1 MTKRRTWA
9 AAAGAV
15 VIAALGAS
23 TGLAVATTGPGGAS
37 APEGT
42 TEAATT
48 VATTTTSSTSSTT
61 TATTPTSAP
70 ASTTAAPKL
79 TVAQAVG
86 QMLISHVDGLTASPA
101 LLKRVRAGQVG
112 SVILYSENI
121 STTSQ
126 LEALTASLQRAAR
139 EGHNPP
145 VFIGT
150 DQEGG
155 PVKRIE
161 NAAPWLSA
169 AEMGATS
176 HVKSVAQAEGRAA
189 GRALLKDGVNL
200 DFAPVADVPTT
211 SNNFLGERAFG
222 DNTRVVEEGVTG
234 FATGLAEAHVAG
246 SVKHFPG
253 LGGAGPRDTD
263 TEIVTITLSKAQ
275 LRAAWAPYRAVSR
288 LHASVGPFVMISNAI
303 YPALS
308 GSGLPADL
316 TPSIVRKEL
325 ASTGLGN
332 RVTVTDDLQV
342 PAVERY
348 PNAAVRAVRA
358 GIDLLMFAQEEAAS
372 ERAYRE
378 LNAAVHSGSLK
389 SAEVMAAAD
398 RVVEL
403 KGQLLK

>member
-1 MTKRRTWA
+1 MTTRRTWA
-9 AAAGAV
+9 TAVGAV
-15 VIAALGAS
+15 AIAALGAT
-23 TGLAVATTGPGGAS
+23 TGLAAATTGAGGAP

-42 TEAATT
+42 TETTTT
-48 VATTTTSSTSSTT
+48 VATTTTSSTSSTA
-61 TATTPTSAP
+61 TATAPTSAP
-70 ASTTAAPKL
+70 LKTSGAPKL

-86 QMLISHVDGLTASPA
+86 QMLITHVDGLTASPA
-101 LLKRVRAGQVG
+101 LLKRVRTGQVG

-126 LEALTASLQRAAR
+126 LQALTASLQRAAR

-145 VFIGT
+145 LFIGT

-155 PVKRIE
+155 PVKRLAD
-161 NAAPWLSA
+161 AAPWLSA

-176 HVKSVAQAEGRAA
+176 RVRSVAEAEGRAA
-189 GRALLKDGVNL
+189 GRALLEDGVNL

-222 DNTRVVEEGVTG
+222 DSTSVVEDGVTG

-263 TEIVTITLSKAQ
+263 TEVVTITLSKAQ
-275 LRAAWAPYRAVSR
+275 LRAGWAPYRAVAR

-308 GSGLPADL
+308 RSGLPADL
-316 TPSIVRKEL
+316 TPSIVRNEL

-348 PNAAVRAVRA
+348 PNAAVKAVRA
-358 GIDLLMFAQEEAAS
+358 GIDLLMYAQEEAAS

-378 LNAAVHSGSLK
+378 LVSAVHAGSLK
-389 SAEVMAAAD
+389 TAEIMVAAD

-403 KGQLLK
+403 KDQLLK